1 MLPNKGA
8 YPEGANGHKIL
19 LQWILNYTLLS
30 YKYLCVLHKA
40 SNKIKLKNELK
51 EQQKKNK
58 VKCSQKLYKISE
70 NNRII
75 MTFSKKQ

>member
-8 YPEGANGHKIL
+8 YPEGANGHK
-19 LQWILNYTLLS
+19 ILNYTLLS